1 MGGANSN
8 PRKGEMSAAPHSE
21 CSFQIFDLIAFLSQM
36 AYYMSRGLSDEGV
49 MGGEIGIVRAETLRS
64 QVEGALRDAITGGS
78 LLPGTRLVE
87 RDLCERMGVS
97 RTSVRE
103 ALRKL
108 EAEKLIEMVPHK
120 GPVVA
125 SISLQEA
132 NDLYALRGLLEGFA
146 AREFARVA
154 DEAALRK
161 FGEAVREL
169 RVKALAQDRD
179 GVLLAKTHLY
189 DALLD
194 NCGNG
199 LIKEVLTSLY
209 TRINLLRATS
219 LMQADRLP
227 VSLREIDK
235 LYKLL
240 KAHDEEG
247 AEEAART
254 HVANAQRAALRMLE
268 DTLAGRD

>member
-1 MGGANSN
+1 
-8 PRKGEMSAAPHSE
+8 
-21 CSFQIFDLIAFLSQM
+21 
-36 AYYMSRGLSDEGV
+36 
-49 MGGEIGIVRAETLRS
+49 MGGEIGLVRAETLRS

-78 LLPGTRLVE
+78 LQPGTRLVE
-87 RDLCERMGVS
+87 RELCERMGVS

-125 SISLQEA
+125 TISLQEA
-132 NDLYALRGLLEGFA
+132 ADLYALRGQLEGFA
-146 AREFARVA
+146 AREFARLA
-154 DEAALRK
+154 DESALQK
-161 FGEAVREL
+161 FGEAVKEL

-194 NCGNG
+194 NCGNV
-199 LIKEVLTSLY
+199 LIKEILHSLY

-219 LMQADRLP
+219 LMQPDRLP
-227 VSLREIDK
+227 ASLREIDK
-235 LYKLL
+235 LHKLL
-240 KAHDEEG
+240 RARDELG
-247 AEEAART
+247 AEQAART
-254 HVANAQRAALRMLE
+254 HVANAQEAALRMLE
-268 DTLAGRD
+268 KSLAA